1 MSPLDPVLAVFGY
14 LFGGIPTG
22 LLLVR
27 AVKGVDIRR
36 YGSGNIGTANVIRV
50 AGPWVGAA
58 VFVAD
63 FLKGLLP
70 VLVARELTGLPVSEA
85 LAGLAAVCGHCW
97 PVYLGF
103 RGGRGVATGVGA
115 LAAVAPLFALAG
127 ILTWALVVAV
137 TRYASAA
144 SMAGLAVAVG
154 LFTASTLA
162 GHYRPPYL
170 LLVLG
175 GAAVIIW
182 RHRENIGRLLRGEE
196 RRLTP
201 PGTGS

>member
-1 MSPLDPVLAVFGY
+1 MSPLDPALVLLGY
-14 LFGGIPTG
+14 LVGGIPAG

-50 AGPWVGAA
+50 AGPWAGAA
-58 VFVAD
+58 VFIAD

-70 VLVARELTGLPVSEA
+70 VLLARQISGLPLSEA
-85 LAGLAAVCGHCW
+85 LVGLGAVCGHCW

-127 ILTWALVVAV
+127 VLTWLAVVGL
-137 TRYASAA
+137 TRYPSAG
-144 SMAGLAVAVG
+144 SLAGLGVAVG
-154 LFTASTLA
+154 LFVISTFLG
-162 GHYRPPYL
+162 GHHPHYL
-170 LLVLG
+170 VMVLG
-175 GAAVIIW
+175 GAGVIVW

-196 RRLTP
+196 RPLGRT
-201 PGTGS
+201 